1 MEKAK
6 FNCSCGV
13 FLKLVNLAAVIC
25 IVCLLADIARSVR
38 NSGNP
43 NEHGKSNISNEVST
57 KNDSPIILL
66 SATIA
71 DVESEDSF
79 VSNEPEIK
87 PEPEPQKPQQSQE
100 EQTKPENDTKQQ
112 PNDSEIKHENNIE
125 SNAEI
130 NTESNLEA
138 ESNIEVNIESNLEAE
153 SNTEVNIESNPET
166 ESNTEES
173 NTERYIELPGEWEII
188 EMRVTAYCP
197 CPSCCGEYSD
207 GITANGYEILPGD
220 TFFAADRRY
229 PFHTEMLIPG
239 YSNSQ
244 SVKVLDRGGAIKGNR
259 LDVFF
264 ATHEEALQWGVQ
276 YLDVNVRRKNL

>member
-13 FLKLVNLAAVIC
+13 FLKIVNLAAVIC

-57 KNDSPIILL
+57 KSDSPIILL
-66 SATIA
+66 QATIA

-79 VSNEPEIK
+79 VSNEAEIK
-87 PEPEPQKPQQSQE
+87 PEPEPQKPQE
-100 EQTKPENDTKQQ
+100 TQTIPEDDAKHQ
-112 PNDSEIKHENNIE
+112 PDDSE

-130 NTESNLEA
+130 NIESNTEA

-207 GITANGYEILPGD
+207 GITANGYEIQPGD
-220 TFFAADRRY
+220 TFVAADRRY
-229 PFHTEMLIPG
+229 PFHTAMLIPG

-244 SVKVLDRGGAIKGNR
+244 PVKVLDRGGAIKGNR

-276 YLDVNVRRKNL
+276 YLEVNVRRENL

>member
-1 MEKAK
+1 LEKAK

-57 KNDSPIILL
+57 KSDSPIILL
-66 SATIA
+66 SSTIA
-71 DVESEDSF
+71 EVEGTVSEVENKDSF

-87 PEPEPQKPQQSQE
+87 VETEQQKVENIQTIPE
-100 EQTKPENDTKQQ
+100 DDAKQQ
-112 PNDSEIKHENNIE
+112 PDDSE

-130 NTESNLEA
+130 NIESNTEA
-138 ESNIEVNIESNLEAE
+138 ESNIEINIENNLEAE
-153 SNTEVNIESNPET
+153 SNTEVNIESNPEN

-207 GITANGYEILPGD
+207 GITANGYEIQPGD
-220 TFFAADRRY
+220 TFVAADRRY
-229 PFHTEMLIPG
+229 PFHTAMLIPG

-244 SVKVLDRGGAIKGNR
+244 PVKVLDRGGAIKGNR

-264 ATHEEALQWGVQ
+264 ATHDEALQWGVQ
-276 YLDVNVRRKNL
+276 YLEVNVRRENL

>member
-1 MEKAK
+1 LEKAK

-57 KNDSPIILL
+57 KSDSPIILL

-87 PEPEPQKPQQSQE
+87 VEAEPQKVE
-100 EQTKPENDTKQQ
+100 NIQTIPEDDAKQQ
-112 PNDSEIKHENNIE
+112 PDDSE

-130 NTESNLEA
+130 NIESNTEA

-220 TFFAADRRY
+220 TFVAADRRY

-244 SVKVLDRGGAIKGNR
+244 PVKVLDRGGAIKGNR

-264 ATHEEALQWGVQ
+264 ATHDEALQWGVQ
-276 YLDVNVRRKNL
+276 YLEVNVRRENL

>member
-6 FNCSCGV
+6 VKHFSGV

-43 NEHGKSNISNEVST
+43 NEQGKSNISNEVST
-57 KNDSPIILL
+57 KSDSPIILL

-79 VSNEPEIK
+79 VSNESEIK
-87 PEPEPQKPQQSQE
+87 TEPEPQKVE
-100 EQTKPENDTKQQ
+100 NVQTIPENAATLQ
-112 PNDSEIKHENNIE
+112 PDDSESNTESNIE
-125 SNAEI
+125 SN
-130 NTESNLEA
+130 TEC
-138 ESNIEVNIESNLEAE
+138 NIEQ
-153 SNTEVNIESNPET
+153 PE
-166 ESNTEES
+166 
-173 NTERYIELPGEWEII
+173 EWESI

-220 TFFAADRRY
+220 TFVAADGRY
-229 PFHTEMLIPG
+229 PFETEMLIPG
-239 YSNSQ
+239 YSNSKP
-244 SVKVLDRGGAIKGNR
+244 VKVLDRGGAIKGNR

-276 YLDVNVRRKNL
+276 YLEVNVRRKNL

>member
-43 NEHGKSNISNEVST
+43 NEQVKSNISNEVST
-57 KNDSPIILL
+57 KSDSPIILL
-66 SATIA
+66 SSTIA
-71 DVESEDSF
+71 EVESKDSF

-87 PEPEPQKPQQSQE
+87 VEAEPQKVE
-100 EQTKPENDTKQQ
+100 NIQTIPEDDAKLQ
-112 PNDSEIKHENNIE
+112 PDDSE

-130 NTESNLEA
+130 NIESNTEA
-138 ESNIEVNIESNLEAE
+138 ESNIEVNIENNLEAE

-207 GITANGYEILPGD
+207 GITANGYEIQPGD
-220 TFFAADRRY
+220 TFVAADRRY

-244 SVKVLDRGGAIKGNR
+244 PVKVLDRGGAIKGNR

-264 ATHEEALQWGVQ
+264 ATHDEALQWGVQ
-276 YLDVNVRRKNL
+276 YLEVNVRLENL

>member
-1 MEKAK
+1 LEKAK
-6 FNCSCGV
+6 FNRCCGV

-43 NEHGKSNISNEVST
+43 NEQVKSNISNEVST
-57 KNDSPIILL
+57 KSDSPIILL
-66 SATIA
+66 STTIA
-71 DVESEDSF
+71 DVESKDSS

-87 PEPEPQKPQQSQE
+87 TEPEPQKPQE
-100 EQTKPENDTKQQ
+100 AQTIPEDDAKQQ
-112 PNDSEIKHENNIE
+112 SDDS
-125 SNAEI
+125 
-130 NTESNLEA
+130 
-138 ESNIEVNIESNLEAE
+138 E
-153 SNTEVNIESNPET
+153 SNTEVNIESNTET
-166 ESNTEES
+166 ERN
-173 NTERYIELPGEWEII
+173 IELPGEWESI

-197 CPSCCGEYSD
+197 CSSCCGEYSD
-207 GITANGYEILPGD
+207 GITANGHEILPGD
-220 TFFAADRRY
+220 TFVAADGRY

-244 SVKVLDRGGAIKGNR
+244 PVKVLDRGGAIKGNR

-276 YLDVNVRRKNL
+276 YLEVNVRQENL

>member
-13 FLKLVNLAAVIC
+13 FLKIVNLAAVIC

-57 KNDSPIILL
+57 KSDSPIILL

-79 VSNEPEIK
+79 VSNEAEIK
-87 PEPEPQKPQQSQE
+87 PEPEPQKPQE
-100 EQTKPENDTKQQ
+100 TQTIPEDDAKHQLD
-112 PNDSEIKHENNIE
+112 DSE

-130 NTESNLEA
+130 NIESNTEA
-138 ESNIEVNIESNLEAE
+138 ESNIEVNIENNLEAE

-207 GITANGYEILPGD
+207 GITANGYEIQPGD
-220 TFFAADRRY
+220 TFVAADRRY
-229 PFHTEMLIPG
+229 PFHTAMLIPG

-244 SVKVLDRGGAIKGNR
+244 PVKVLDRGGAIKGNR

-276 YLDVNVRRKNL
+276 YLEVNVRRENL